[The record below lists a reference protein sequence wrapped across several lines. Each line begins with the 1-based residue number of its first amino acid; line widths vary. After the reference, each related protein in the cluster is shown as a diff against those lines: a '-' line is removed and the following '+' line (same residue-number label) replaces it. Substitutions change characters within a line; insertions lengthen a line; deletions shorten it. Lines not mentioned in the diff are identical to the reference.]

1 MEKVGRDTL
10 LKESKWSKLKS
21 EEVQDLVLD
30 LILGISGI
38 VLINI
43 SLGKFVDW
51 VFKIVLMLGDKL

>member
-1 MEKVGRDTL
+1 MEKVGQGTL

-30 LILGISGI
+30 LIFGISGI

>member
-38 VLINI
+38 ALINI
-43 SLGKFVDW
+43 SLDKFVDW

>member
-21 EEVQDLVLD
+21 EEIQDVVLD

-51 VFKIVLMLGDKL
+51 IFKIVLMLGDKL